1 MFFEMLWEFL
11 ILMQYSIN
19 FMRKMDLT
27 KKLKGGINRPFLSLL
42 FFYSA
47 GGQSAQ
53 NIGPGPPLKYATP

>member
-1 MFFEMLWEFL
+1 
-11 ILMQYSIN
+11 
-19 FMRKMDLT
+19 MDLT